1 MICQL
6 TTIVGVC
13 RKNQILNEVFQ
24 IRVRILRKGK
34 RGVKHLFKKVR
45 RLALRGRTPGPSPV
59 QSDIKPGEWI
69 EVRNINEI
77 AATLDDMD
85 KLGGCLFIDEMG
97 EYCGRRYRVLK
108 EVESFYDE
116 AKNRMCRAKN
126 MFLLEG
132 VMCSGRQRLYKVDC
146 NRSCFFFWH
155 RDWLQKADVAGS
167 DR

>member
-6 TTIVGVC
+6 TTIGGVC
-13 RKNQILNEVFQ
+13 GKNGMLNEVFQ

-34 RGVKHLFKKVR
+34 RGVKHLFRKVR
-45 RLALRGRTPGPSPV
+45 RLALRGRTPGPSPE
-59 QSDIKPGEWI
+59 QPDIKSGQWI
-69 EVRNINEI
+69 EVRTIEEI
-77 AATLDDMD
+77 AATLDDGE

-116 AKNRMCRAKN
+116 TKNRMCRAKN

-132 VMCSGRQRLYKVDC
+132 VRCSGRQRLYTVDC
-146 NRSCFFFWH
+146 DRSCFFFWH
-155 RDWLQKADVAGS
+155 RDWLQGIDAGGS

>member
-13 RKNQILNEVFQ
+13 RENKILNEVFQ

-45 RLALRGRTPGPSPV
+45 RLALRGGIPGPSPV
-59 QSDIKPGEWI
+59 QLDIQPGEWI
-69 EVRNINEI
+69 EIRNIKEI
-77 AATLDDMD
+77 TATLDDRG
-85 KLGGCLFIDEMG
+85 KLGGCLFIDEMA

-108 EVESFYDE
+108 EVELFYDE
-116 AKNRMCRAKN
+116 TKNRMCRAKN
-126 MFLLEG
+126 MFLLQG

-146 NRSCFFFWH
+146 DRSCFFFWH
-155 RDWLQKADVAGS
+155 REWLKEVDADGS

>member
-6 TTIVGVC
+6 TTIAGVC
-13 RKNQILNEVFQ
+13 RKNKILNEVFQ

-45 RLALRGRTPGPSPV
+45 RLALRAVTPGPFPARP
-59 QSDIKPGEWI
+59 DIIPGQWI
-69 EVRNINEI
+69 EIRNIKEI
-77 AATLDDMD
+77 ADTLDDRD

-97 EYCGRRYRVLK
+97 EHCGRRYRVLK
-108 EVESFYDE
+108 KVEAFFDE
-116 AKNRMCRAKN
+116 TKNRMCRAKN

-146 NRSCFFFWH
+146 DRTCFFFWH
-155 RDWLQKADVAGS
+155 REWLKEVDAAGS